1 MWQCIGLIDHLLKHS
16 LIALLS
22 APLYSG
28 QRTEPFLHCSFC
40 LFPAFLVEAI
50 IPAGQIK
57 TVPQRPTA
65 FLASRYAAAANNG
78 GGIAKADGLASQ
90 FFCFHSRL
98 SLSKILA

>member
-1 MWQCIGLIDHLLKHS
+1 MFLRTGAFFSSILSEFLKN
-16 LIALLS
+16 LVAL
-22 APLYSG
+22 
-28 QRTEPFLHCSFC
+28 H
-40 LFPAFLVEAI
+40 PAFLMEAI

-65 FLASRYAAAANNG
+65 FFASRYAATANNG

-98 SLSKILA
+98 SLAKILA